1 MMRRGTTLI
10 EVIIAM
16 MLIAIILPIAL
27 RGIALSHAAGQRAAD
42 AMTAAELARGKINEL
57 IATDAWQNAA
67 LQGDFDGLP
76 FTWDATAEPWTDAT
90 FEQLDVYVR
99 WEDRGRQYFVRLTTL
114 VTAEP

>member
-10 EVIIAM
+10 EVLVAM
-16 MLIAIILPIAL
+16 VLIAIILPIAL
-27 RGIALSHAAGQRAAD
+27 RGVALSHVAGQRAAD
-42 AMTAAELARGKINEL
+42 ETIAAELARGKINEL
-57 IATDAWQNAA
+57 IATAAWQDATM
-67 LQGDFDGLP
+67 QGDFGELP

-99 WEDRGRQYFVRLTTL
+99 WEDRGRQRFVRLTTL